1 MSSSTSNATVLV
13 VDDERD
19 VADAYA
25 VQLQKD
31 YETRVAYGGEEALET
46 VDEDV
51 DVVLLDRRMP
61 GTSGDQVLERIRDR
75 ELDCVVIMV
84 TAVDPDFDIV
94 DMPFEDYLCKPV
106 GRDEIVDVIETQLS
120 ATEYD
125 DALQEYMELSKKL
138 EILKDEKPAE
148 HLEKSEE
155 FQELSERVDDLRS
168 SLDSIVH
175 EFEDSETAFRDLV

>member
-1 MSSSTSNATVLV
+1 MSSSTSEATVLV

-46 VDEDV
+46 IDEDV

-61 GTSGDQVLERIRDR
+61 DISGDEVLEQIRDR
-75 ELDCVVIMV
+75 EYDCVVIMV

-106 GRDEIVDVIETQLS
+106 GRDDIVDVIETQLS
-120 ATEYD
+120 AADYD
-125 DALQEYMELSKKL
+125 DALKEYMELTKKL
-138 EILKDEKPAE
+138 EILKDEKPSE
-148 HLEKSEE
+148 DLEESEQ
-155 FQELSERVDDLRS
+155 FTELAARVEELRE
-168 SLDSIVH
+168 SLDAIVH

>member
-1 MSSSTSNATVLV
+1 MSSSTSDATVLI

-148 HLEKSEE
+148 RLEKSEE